1 MHKRT
6 WGELVAS
13 SDDFGNGKQP
23 AELVL
28 NAHHRNKRR
37 GLEQS
42 AAQLF
47 HVEIARDVF
56 NMLNIP
62 TSRRMPLNRPLVTEK
77 TCRGT

>member
-37 GLEQS
+37 GLEQGIV
-42 AAQLF
+42 QLL
-47 HVEIARDVF
+47 HVEIARDIF

-62 TSRRMPLNRPLVTEK
+62 TLASHASNRPRD
-77 TCRGT
+77 RGVFKG

>member
-6 WGELVAS
+6 RSTFITS

-37 GLEQS
+37 GLEQG
-42 AAQLF
+42 AVQLL
-47 HVEIARDVF
+47 HVEIARDIF

-62 TSRRMPLNRPLVTEK
+62 AFASHATNRPRD
-77 TCRGT
+77 RGVFEG